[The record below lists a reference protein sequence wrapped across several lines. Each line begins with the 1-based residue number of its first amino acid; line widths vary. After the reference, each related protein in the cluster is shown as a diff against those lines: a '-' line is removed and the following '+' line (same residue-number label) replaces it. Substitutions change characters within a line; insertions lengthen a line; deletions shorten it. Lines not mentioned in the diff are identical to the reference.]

1 MTSIRKALGWSFI
14 EKYAL
19 IVLSL
24 VSYVLI
30 ARLLTP
36 EQIGLYSVTAALVGI
51 AQVLRDFG
59 IGNYLIQERDLSRA
73 QMESAFGFSLVTGG
87 LMFVLTL
94 ACAPLAASFYGSA
107 EVAAILRVICLNF
120 LLLPFCSIALAM
132 LRRSMR
138 FDLLLVAN
146 LAGGAAA
153 FVVTVGLAS
162 LGAGAE
168 SLAWGTVAS
177 NLISGICAWL
187 ALSGDSR
194 PHRPRLIEWRAM
206 LNYGKQSTFAGV
218 VVTAAM
224 DMNDLVV
231 GKVLGF
237 APVAILNRALGT
249 MNLFQ
254 RDLMGAG
261 RNVAFPAF
269 AAAHREGKATEPM
282 FVYSYA
288 VVTGLGWTFYG
299 FLALFPLECLRL
311 LAGAQWDAAVP
322 YVLIFALA
330 GAVVTTATLTQT
342 LVLAVG
348 RVDIASRADI
358 VVSLLRL
365 GTAVFAAV
373 VFRDL
378 LAVALAVLFSY
389 SLAAPIFFAF
399 KQSCLP
405 NDWHG
410 LWRQSQR
417 SLAVAGVSLALPAL
431 LSLAAGLDRTL
442 PLPLFVFLLAG
453 LLTCVGW
460 VIALR
465 VCSHPIAS
473 DPIYQ
478 RLTSRFGLR
487 PLSGKP

>member
-1 MTSIRKALGWSFI
+1 MTSIRKALGLSFL

-36 EQIGLYSVTAALVGI
+36 KQIGLYSVTAALVGI

-59 IGNYLIQERDLSRA
+59 IGNYLIQERNLSRA

-87 LMFVLTL
+87 LMFMVTL
-94 ACAPLAASFYGSA
+94 ACAPLAASFYGDP
-107 EVAAILRVICLNF
+107 EVASILRVICLNF

-146 LAGGAAA
+146 LVGGAAA
-153 FVVTVGLAS
+153 FVVTVGLATY
-162 LGAGAE
+162 GVGAE

-177 NLISGICAWL
+177 NLTSGICAWL
-187 ALSGDSR
+187 SLAGDSR
-194 PHRPRLIEWRAM
+194 PHRPRLVEWRAM

-299 FLALFPLECLRL
+299 FLALFPLESLRL
-311 LAGAQWDAAVP
+311 LAGPQWDAAVP

-358 VVSLLRL
+358 VVSVLRL
-365 GTAVFAAV
+365 STAVFAAV

-378 LAVALAVLFSY
+378 LAVALAVLISY

-405 NDWHG
+405 NDWQG
-410 LWRQSQR
+410 LWQQSRR
-417 SLAVAGVSLALPAL
+417 SLAVAGVSLVLPAL
-431 LSLAAGLDRTL
+431 VSLNAGMDRTR
-442 PLPLFVFLLAG
+442 PLPMFVFLLMG
-453 LLTCVGW
+453 LLTCVAW

-465 VCSHPIAS
+465 VCGHPMAS
-473 DPIYQ
+473 DPLYQ
-478 RLTSRFGLR
+478 KLTNRLGLR
-487 PLSGKP
+487 PVAGKS